1 MIFLISFGVQGDNLS
16 DDDSYNMVWIV
27 IDRLS
32 LDQLFLA
39 NTPNIDKLQK
49 KGAFGLMNVRTVDH
63 LHSESTYLNV
73 NTGNRCQGSEMS
85 HNGINFGKGAL
96 NDKIQDLITLNNKT
110 NYKAKP
116 GLLGDLAR
124 ENNITIG
131 VLGNS
136 DIVGKNI
143 RTIVSMAM
151 DSNGFVPYAQIG
163 KDILQETEKPWG
175 YQSDYNKLAAKFT
188 DFKGFVDALFI
199 ETGDISRIENF
210 LESAESKSVL
220 SDDSSISDN
229 SYTVSPKDISN
240 NEFGENSLLSDKKSY
255 NNYKDYINYQE
266 EKIDAL
272 GGIDAFIGFI
282 MNNIDLNKTQ
292 LAIVVPTPTEEDIQQ
307 GKRLSWV
314 LFAGQGINH
323 GWLKSDSTRR
333 RGIITIADLM
343 TGFLTANLESDLS
356 KKVQK
361 GKVNLEGFAGRT
373 FNSVYDQRASWN
385 NLRQLNKKI
394 SFIYNIRS
402 PFIKIFI
409 FFQMIV
415 IIMAISKIVW
425 KKIRQIYIFSRTF
438 EYLLIALLLVPIN
451 YMLLSSINIFS
462 IIHNVILLFAILVI
476 EEFLL
481 LKFINKP
488 IYRIFVISWVMVLL
502 ISFNLIYQYRMLAD
516 SILGYSSIIGARYY
530 GLGNEYMGFY
540 LGAFILALTVSL
552 ELARNRSFHINPII
566 IILSFLIITYFIGA
580 VNLGANFGG
589 MVTALIAGG
598 ISCYY
603 IYKDKE
609 WMNRWVIS
617 GLGLLFLIMI
627 ILLDY
632 SGMMGNSSHIGQ
644 GFQKIIEGQWQ
655 WILDTLLRKFTMN
668 LKLLRWTIWSRVL
681 LVMIVY
687 LFVLLRKPVPRL
699 KGFFENNLFF
709 KAGLYGALSGSLV
722 TMFVNDSGVVA
733 AATILFYPVMSLLYF
748 LK

>member
-136 DIVGKNI
+136 DIVGKNF

-163 KDILQETEKPWG
+163 KNILQKTEKPWG

-199 ETGDISRIENF
+199 ETGDISRIDNF
-210 LESAESKSVL
+210 LESEESKSVL
-220 SDDSSISDN
+220 SDDSKISDN

-240 NEFGENSLLSDKKSY
+240 NEFSENSLLSDKKSY

-272 GGIDAFIGFI
+272 GRIDAFIGFI

-361 GKVNLEGFAGRT
+361 SKVNLEGFAGRT

-462 IIHNVILLFAILVI
+462 IIDNVILLFVILVI

-488 IYRIFVISWVMVLL
+488 IYQIFVISWVMVLL

-552 ELARNRSFHINPII
+552 ELARNRSFQINPII

-617 GLGLLFLIMI
+617 GLGLLFLIVM

-632 SGMMGNSSHIGQ
+632 SGMMGDSSHIGQ

-655 WILDTLLRKFTMN
+655 WILDTVLRKFTMN

-699 KGFFENNLFF
+699 KSFFENNLFF
-709 KAGLYGALSGSLV
+709 KAGLYGVLSGSVV